1 MINRFIDIFYDN
13 LKANCRSHEIPP
25 QIFEHTDLKIT
36 TIKKYYYVTYDIIL
50 CPIIQKLKKRK
61 RTVNANVMKFLSLKL
76 FGTPFQ
82 SANEE
87 VSKAPDNELPYCI
100 DWRSHITEGQ
110 KVKSWRAD
118 FAE

>member
-1 MINRFIDIFYDN
+1 
-13 LKANCRSHEIPP
+13 
-25 QIFEHTDLKIT
+25 
-36 TIKKYYYVTYDIIL
+36 
-50 CPIIQKLKKRK
+50 
-61 RTVNANVMKFLSLKL
+61 MKFLSLKL

-87 VSKAPDNELPYCI
+87 VSKAPDDELPHCI
-100 DWRSHITEGQ
+100 DWRSHMTEGQ

>member
-1 MINRFIDIFYDN
+1 M
-13 LKANCRSHEIPP
+13 
-25 QIFEHTDLKIT
+25 
-36 TIKKYYYVTYDIIL
+36 
-50 CPIIQKLKKRK
+50 
-61 RTVNANVMKFLSLKL
+61 MKFLSLKL
-76 FGTPFQ
+76 FGIPFQ